1 MKVPKKWLYGV
12 AACLLIIFIW
22 YFTGVEI
29 TYGEDT
35 VDYDPFIKKEPSFT
49 FLFANTAMCGEC
61 DLRPLELIPY
71 EGRTKL
77 LEYCR
82 ARLGI
87 DSINACYNQLKV
99 MYPSVIIK

>member
-1 MKVPKKWLYGV
+1 M
-12 AACLLIIFIW
+12 AILLVIIFFSIW
-22 YFTGVEI
+22 YFIGIEV
-29 TYGEDT
+29 TYSEDT

-49 FLFANTAMCGEC
+49 FLFTNTAMCGEC

>member
-1 MKVPKKWLYGV
+1 MNTRTLMLSIIVGFLALSVWLFLGIE
-12 AACLLIIFIW
+12 II
-22 YFTGVEI
+22 YREET
-29 TYGEDT
+29 T
-35 VDYDPFIKKEPSFT
+35 DYDTFVKKEPGFT
-49 FLFANTAMCGEC
+49 LLFENVAKCGEC